1 MNSVVKHFVQQL
13 YRNTLLRD
21 GEAEGIAHWA
31 GLAGNGLTS
40 VEMVKGFITSSEAQ
54 SVTAVLRLYQIFFG
68 RAADIDGLR
77 HWVNSLH
84 NGSSLDDIASAFS
97 RSEEFKQQYPNAAA
111 GDVVERFYNNLFAR
125 ASDADGKSHWLN
137 LVERG
142 GWTLSEVAAAFTT
155 SSEATAPQGLA
166 TRFAESYL
174 ALRSSNGATPST
186 ESVKALAGH
195 PLLQVIA
202 ELQTVNGTVLAG
214 TIEQAHVYRS
224 VDQVKPDT
232 LSLRPVEGDASGRFA
247 LTGGYGSLYAA
258 GGRDITTGAANNRW
272 LSTVV
277 EANSGEIVITP
288 LTTLVHALS
297 RQGVGI
303 ADAVSLVNRAFGIDF
318 GVDLLSFHHLDKA
331 TANTSSAADKKNALI
346 IKGVIAQL
354 SILTEGAAILLKGMP
369 GNGGVDTRMVSLLV
383 AEALGDTIA
392 NASARGK
399 PYQAGA
405 LLGLDT
411 LDVVSQLMA
420 DCLRRFEATDLGP
433 LRIAAANRPDG
444 LAADAA
450 KIITTF
456 NTPISKTVQ
465 FTGTLSVLESSN
477 LIDAISLIA
486 KTEGFAISELQAL
499 IGTGMQ
505 DGSLSDEA
513 ALLMNRDLA
522 AAVRAFVIGKISNG
536 VESTNAGAIIDRI
549 FNAMPPAGQGD
560 ATPPPNFHVINTLGK
575 ITFSGSATGNITL
588 AIDAD
593 NEVSFSRGG
602 ITAATKGS
610 ALSTVIIELSAHQ
623 SLELTKSQL
632 AQLVNFTVK
641 GSGNLIIQGAMAI
654 ATLNDI
660 QFDGFSGGFS
670 YRIQDTPANILN
682 TAAATL
688 SSAQEVTVIAGSN
701 VFYSAAVATEL
712 LSRLTNRA
720 GLTLG
725 VVDTAAALL
734 TNHAIAGVT
743 AYKLS
748 ADANDLS
755 VANAAALVGISG
767 FNADGK
773 NITVQD
779 TAAAI
784 LANHSITGVSVY
796 KLSENADNLSVAN
809 AATLAGIGGGNGFSA
824 NGKTITVQ
832 DTAAAIL
839 ANHSIAGVSIY
850 RLSENAD
857 NFTVANATI
866 LAGINDFEANGKQF
880 TVRDTA
886 AAILASHAIEGV
898 TAYKVIDTHTAILSQ
913 HAGMPYVTAFLLS
926 ADAVDMSVADAS
938 ALSAVSGFG
947 VNGHVFSVKDTFNA
961 IRANHAIPGVTKYQ
975 LDSNTS
981 VENIQLLQSEGLA
994 LANLRYVIAD
1004 LASAI
1009 AAADTSL
1016 LNGADAMF
1024 ISASSGNDN
1033 IDLNRGGAVTVRV
1046 SIDLGA
1052 GDDNILSSE
1061 GDDHINGNVGADT
1074 MDGGAGRDFYI
1085 YSDKGT
1091 DSLVSSGSAAAAGF
1105 DVVNTR
1111 GGDGFYIA
1119 AFSAVRTVLN
1129 IVNPVSGSGTDLL
1142 AALDATYAS
1151 VKVANNDVMFAR
1163 FLDGSQYLVIN
1174 DGQDGNTGINGS
1186 DTVIK
1191 IIGSGLPAV
1200 AAFNLLLFNAQ

>member
-1 MNSVVKHFVQQL
+1 MNSVVKNFVQQL
-13 YRNTLLRD
+13 YRNILLRD

-40 VEMVKGFITSSEAQ
+40 VEMAKGFITSSEAQ
-54 SVTAVLRLYQIFFG
+54 SIAAVLRLYQVFFG

-111 GDVVERFYNNLFAR
+111 GDVVEMFYNNLFAR
-125 ASDADGKSHWLN
+125 ASDAHGKNHWLN

-142 GWTLSEVAAAFTT
+142 GWTLGQVAAAFTA
-155 SSEATAPQGLA
+155 SSEASAPQGPA

-174 ALRSSNGATPST
+174 ALRSLNGATPST
-186 ESVKALAGH
+186 ESVKALAVH
-195 PLLQVIA
+195 PLRQVIA

-214 TIEQAHVYRS
+214 TIEHAQVYRS

-232 LSLRPVEGDASGRFA
+232 LSLRPVEGDAGGRFA

-258 GGRDITTGAANNRW
+258 GGRDITTGAANDRW

-288 LTTLVHALS
+288 LTTLVHALN
-297 RQGVGI
+297 RQGTGI
-303 ADAVSLVNRAFGIDF
+303 ADAVALVNSAFGIDP

-354 SILTEGAAILLKGMP
+354 SILTEGAALLLKGMP
-369 GNGGVDTRMVSLLV
+369 GNASVDTRIVSLLV
-383 AEALGDTIA
+383 AEALGNAIA

-411 LDVVSQLMA
+411 LDVVSKLLA
-420 DCLRRFEATDLGP
+420 DSLLRFEATGLEP
-433 LRIAAANRPDG
+433 LRIAAANQFNG

-456 NTPISKTVQ
+456 NTPIGKTVQ
-465 FTGTLSVLESSN
+465 FIGNLPVLESSN

-499 IGTGMQ
+499 IGTGMR

-513 ALLMNRDLA
+513 TLLLSRDLVA
-522 AAVRAFVIGKISNG
+522 GLRSFVIGKISSG
-536 VESTNAGAIIDRI
+536 VESTNAGTIIDRI
-549 FNAMPPAGQGD
+549 FNATPPAGQGD
-560 ATPPPNFHVINTLGK
+560 AIPSPDFHVTNTLGK
-575 ITFSGSATGNITL
+575 ISFSGSATGNITL

-593 NEVSFSRGG
+593 NAISFSRGG

-610 ALSTVIIELSAHQ
+610 ALSTVTIELSAQ
-623 SLELTKSQL
+623 QTLELTSSQVG
-632 AQLVNFTVK
+632 QLVNFTIK
-641 GSGNLIIQGAMAI
+641 GSGNLIIQGTLAI

-660 QFDGFSGGFS
+660 HFDGFSGGFS

-682 TAAATL
+682 SAPATL
-688 SSAQEVTVIAGSN
+688 GNAQEVTVIAGTN

-725 VVDTAAALL
+725 VVDTASALL
-734 TNHAIAGVT
+734 ANHAVTGVT

-767 FNADGK
+767 FSADGK
-773 NITVQD
+773 NI
-779 TAAAI
+779 
-784 LANHSITGVSVY
+784 
-796 KLSENADNLSVAN
+796 
-809 AATLAGIGGGNGFSA
+809 
-824 NGKTITVQ
+824 
-832 DTAAAIL
+832 
-839 ANHSIAGVSIY
+839 
-850 RLSENAD
+850 
-857 NFTVANATI
+857 
-866 LAGINDFEANGKQF
+866 

-886 AAILASHAIEGV
+886 AAILASHAIDGV
-898 TAYKVIDTHTAILSQ
+898 TAYKVVDTHTAILSQ
-913 HAGMPYVTAFLLS
+913 HAGMPYVSAFLLS
-926 ADAVDMSVADAS
+926 ADAIDMSVANAL
-938 ALSAVSGFG
+938 ALSAVNGFG

-981 VENIQLLQSEGLA
+981 IDNIELLQSEGLA

-1009 AAADTSL
+1009 GAADTSL

-1033 IDLNRGGAVTVRV
+1033 IDLNRGGTVTVRV

-1061 GDDHINGNVGADT
+1061 GEDHINGNVGADT

-1091 DSLVSSGSAAAAGF
+1091 DSLVNSGSAAAAGF

-1119 AFSAVRTVLN
+1119 AFSALRTVLN
-1129 IVNPVSGSGTDLL
+1129 IANPVSGSGTDLL

-1151 VKVANNDVMFAR
+1151 VKVANNDVVFAR

-1200 AAFNLLLFNAQ
+1200 AAFNLLLFNA